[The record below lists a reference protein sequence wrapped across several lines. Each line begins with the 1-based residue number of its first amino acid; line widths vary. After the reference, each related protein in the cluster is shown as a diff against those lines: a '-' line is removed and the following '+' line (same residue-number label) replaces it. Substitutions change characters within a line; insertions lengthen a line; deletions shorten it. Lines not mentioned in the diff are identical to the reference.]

1 MADLAEALRH
11 RLPGT
16 VALGQAGIGEN
27 FQGFDGEVLPKATPQ
42 RLAEFRA
49 GRQAARRAMAALGVA
64 EAAIPMAADRA
75 PLWPAGLVGSISHCD
90 GLCLALVARAAQVR
104 GLGLDVEVLRDLP
117 AEIWSTVLRPE
128 ELQALPLEHPGKAAL
143 RYFVAKE
150 AVYKA
155 QYPISECL
163 FDFQTIGIKFEPGGF
178 VAVFMQD
185 IPGFPRGTALRGS
198 LVEAAGFLAAM
209 VILT

>member
-1 MADLAEALRH
+1 MADLAEALRQL
-11 RLPGT
+11 LPGT
-16 VALGQAGIGEN
+16 VGLGQAGIGEDSA
-27 FQGFDGEVLPKATPQ
+27 GFDGEVLLRATPQ
-42 RLAEFRA
+42 RLAEFRS

-64 EAAIPMAADRA
+64 ASAIPMAADRA
-75 PLWPAGLVGSISHCD
+75 PIWPAGLVGSISHCD
-90 GLCLALVARAAQVR
+90 ALCLALVACAEHVR
-104 GLGLDVEVLRDLP
+104 GIGLDVERLRGLP
-117 AEIWSTVLRPE
+117 AEVWDTVLRPE
-128 ELQALPLEHPGKAAL
+128 ELQALPLEHRGKAAL

-163 FDFQTIGIKFEPGGF
+163 FDFQTIGIEFEPGGF

-198 LVEAAGFLAAM
+198 LVEEAGYLAAL